1 MYRKKPS
8 DQFDLPLEPPVSAR
22 EQAVVM
28 QQVGLAG
35 YRHHE
40 APDLDGFLCAGQS
53 LELIAEPDNPH
64 DPHAVMVAW
73 RGRKLG
79 YLPRGAN
86 LFPSVMLGRG
96 RALFARVVRVQ
107 PQAARNE
114 RVSVE
119 VGMWR

>member
-1 MYRKKPS
+1 MYRRKPS
-8 DQFDLPLEPPVSAR
+8 TQFDLPLEPPVVPR
-22 EQAVVM
+22 DQAVTLQM
-28 QQVGLAG
+28 VGLAG

-40 APDLDGFLCAGQS
+40 APDLDGMLREGES

-96 RALFARVVRVQ
+96 RSLYARVAGLA
-107 PQAARNE
+107 PHAARNE
-114 RVSVE
+114 RVRVE
-119 VGMWR
+119 VGVWR